1 MKANVIYK
9 GVRYDN
15 VELGSIKTTIVSF
28 RMHTNEPT
36 YNEDIEQLVND
47 GADVDFYNEYAFI
60 VVSRK
65 DISGIIWL

>member
-1 MKANVIYK
+1 MRANVIYK

-15 VELGSIKTTIVSF
+15 VELGSIKQNIVSF
-28 RMHTNEPT
+28 RIYTYAPT

-47 GADVDFYNEYAFI
+47 GADVDFYKEYAFV

-65 DISGIIWL
+65 DVSEIIYL